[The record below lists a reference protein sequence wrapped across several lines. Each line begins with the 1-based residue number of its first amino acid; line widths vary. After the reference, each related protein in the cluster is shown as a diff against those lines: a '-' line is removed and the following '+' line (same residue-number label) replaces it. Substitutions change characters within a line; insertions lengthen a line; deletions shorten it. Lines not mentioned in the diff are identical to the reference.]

1 MNSVF
6 VDIFAQ
12 TRTRA
17 RSNGTFSL
25 KGRVLS
31 LVFTCHT
38 VIRSP
43 SNTFIPQEV
52 FSGFRFFVPSQLLS
66 SAVKPYICCTSS
78 RCGNIIFVYILVF
91 PAWAIEVEFSDEN
104 CFTTHIN
111 SFNAR
116 QQSVNH
122 NLRRGVK
129 LTLEHIAFVATA
141 DKANKLRD
149 YL

>member
-78 RCGNIIFVYILVF
+78 QMRKYYFRLYLSFPRVCHRGGVY
-91 PAWAIEVEFSDEN
+91 DEN

-122 NLRRGVK
+122 NLRRGK
-129 LTLEHIAFVATA
+129 LTLEHIAFVATEN
-141 DKANKLRD
+141 KANKLRD
-149 YL
+149 Y